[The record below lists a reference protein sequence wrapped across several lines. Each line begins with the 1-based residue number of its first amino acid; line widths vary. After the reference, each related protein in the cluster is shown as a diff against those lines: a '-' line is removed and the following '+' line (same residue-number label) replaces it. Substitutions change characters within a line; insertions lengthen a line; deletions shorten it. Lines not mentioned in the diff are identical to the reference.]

1 MILEY
6 VGISLIIIGLVYIF
20 IIAMLARNNKNYPKE
35 KRDELKKFA
44 ILIPARYESKV
55 IEDLL
60 ISIFKQTKKVNMQ
73 DVFVIVESDD
83 DPTVKI
89 AKKYDVSVFVRKD
102 LHLKSKGYALNEV
115 VTYLCKEN
123 IYYEAYFILDADN
136 ILDKDFIFNMEKS
149 YIDGYDIATGFR
161 NFKNGNDS
169 IIAACS
175 GITFSFLNSNGN
187 EVKSRQSRNITLSG
201 TGLFIVGDLIKKWK
215 CFPFHSLTEDYEM
228 TLYSIENNLTSY
240 YNKEAM
246 FYDEQPVTY
255 KNTLNQRIRW
265 VKGYF
270 DNRKIYIPKLRKKLK
285 SNPNFGSVINEISG
299 MRPYIIMIVGAI
311 LYILSQIINIVYNYS
326 FDNFITFI
334 SLAKILLIVGL
345 AYALFALMTLFVIKK
360 DIDKLNLSKN
370 MQFKTVLFS
379 PLFFVTYVPCAL
391 KALFK
396 KDVKWEKVEH
406 IRRWNK

>member
-1 MILEY
+1 MVMILL
-6 VGISLIIIGLVYIF
+6 SQLVQ
-20 IIAMLARNNKNYPKE
+20 
-35 KRDELKKFA
+35 ELLF
-44 ILIPARYESKV
+44 L
-55 IEDLL
+55 
-60 ISIFKQTKKVNMQ
+60 
-73 DVFVIVESDD
+73 
-83 DPTVKI
+83 
-89 AKKYDVSVFVRKD
+89 
-102 LHLKSKGYALNEV
+102 
-115 VTYLCKEN
+115 
-123 IYYEAYFILDADN
+123 
-136 ILDKDFIFNMEKS
+136 
-149 YIDGYDIATGFR
+149 
-161 NFKNGNDS
+161 
-169 IIAACS
+169 
-175 GITFSFLNSNGN
+175 FLNSNGN

>member
-1 MILEY
+1 
-6 VGISLIIIGLVYIF
+6 
-20 IIAMLARNNKNYPKE
+20 
-35 KRDELKKFA
+35 
-44 ILIPARYESKV
+44 
-55 IEDLL
+55 
-60 ISIFKQTKKVNMQ
+60 
-73 DVFVIVESDD
+73 
-83 DPTVKI
+83 
-89 AKKYDVSVFVRKD
+89 
-102 LHLKSKGYALNEV
+102 
-115 VTYLCKEN
+115 
-123 IYYEAYFILDADN
+123 
-136 ILDKDFIFNMEKS
+136 
-149 YIDGYDIATGFR
+149 
-161 NFKNGNDS
+161 
-169 IIAACS
+169 
-175 GITFSFLNSNGN
+175 
-187 EVKSRQSRNITLSG
+187 
-201 TGLFIVGDLIKKWK
+201 
-215 CFPFHSLTEDYEM
+215 M

>member
-1 MILEY
+1 
-6 VGISLIIIGLVYIF
+6 
-20 IIAMLARNNKNYPKE
+20 
-35 KRDELKKFA
+35 
-44 ILIPARYESKV
+44 
-55 IEDLL
+55 
-60 ISIFKQTKKVNMQ
+60 
-73 DVFVIVESDD
+73 
-83 DPTVKI
+83 
-89 AKKYDVSVFVRKD
+89 VRKD

-136 ILDKDFIFNMEKS
+136 ILDKDFIINMEKS
-149 YIDGYDIATGFR
+149 YINGYDIATGFR

-187 EVKSRQSRNITLSG
+187 EIKSRQSRNITLSG
-201 TGLFIVGDLIKKWK
+201 AGLFIVGDLIKKWQG
-215 CFPFHSLTEDYEM
+215 FPFHSLTEDYEM

-246 FYDEQPVTY
+246 FYDEQPVKY
-255 KNTLNQRIRW
+255 KNTINQRIRW

-270 DNRKIYIPKLRKKLK
+270 DNRKRYIPKLRKKLK
-285 SNPNFGSVINEISG
+285 NNPNFGSVINEISG
-299 MRPYIIMIVGAI
+299 MRPYIIMIIGAI
-311 LYILSQIINIVYNYS
+311 IYILSQIINIIYNYK

-360 DIDKLNLSKN
+360 DIDKLNLKKN
-370 MQFKTVLFS
+370 MQVKTILFS

-396 KDVKWEKVEH
+396 KDVKWEKVDH